1 MKKEIK
7 ITPEELYYLG
17 GLMQAKY
24 IDYAY
29 ISAMEDIQ
37 KNYSLYESKAKTG
50 LAKKGL
56 LEEDFSGDM
65 EISEEAKQLLSP
77 IFLGEFEA
85 SMDVCYLG
93 EETSKE
99 NIKYHFLDG
108 KIVRVSNEERNWKII
123 LFSEEE
129 IIKEVQKIFQHKSED
144 EEKEAK
150 VFEQEKVTEI
160 IVLKHISI
168 GKESLVR
175 IFFGYD
181 GYIYTENEN
190 EEIVAATYSNI
201 LKEAKEILLEESVTK

>member
-24 IDYAY
+24 IDYSY

-65 EISEEAKQLLSP
+65 EIALIAKQLLSP
-77 IFLGEFEA
+77 VFLGEFE
-85 SMDVCYLG
+85 SSIDVCHL
-93 EETSKE
+93 EEENSKE

-108 KIVRVSNEERNWKII
+108 KIVRVSNEERNWKVVSV
-123 LFSEEE
+123 SEEE
-129 IIKEVQKIFQHKSED
+129 MLEEVQRIFQQSLTD
-144 EEKEAK
+144 EEQEAK
-150 VFEQEKVTEI
+150 EFDQKKVTEI
-160 IVLKHISI
+160 IVLKHVLI
-168 GKESLVR
+168 GKKSLVR

-181 GYIYTENEN
+181 GHLYTENES
-190 EEIVAATYSNI
+190 EEIVAVSI
-201 LKEAKEILLEESVTK
+201 SSIIEEAKEVLLAEHI